1 MIQIFKKQGLKAALP
16 LLLLATACG
25 EGAPTVQ
32 SDKKDTGNFDTIEEV
47 VKADTSIFEGGTDV
61 GEALNAA
68 IAKTEAKELA
78 TDNMAT
84 LITIPP
90 EKEAEKI
97 PEPMTLAGLA
107 VAALGLGTLK
117 RKQSA

>member
-1 MIQIFKKQGLKAALP
+1 MIQILKKQGLKAALP

-32 SDKKDTGNFDTIEEV
+32 ADVQAAKPADIIEAAA
-47 VKADTSIFEGGTDV
+47 KADTSSYEGMRETLD
-61 GEALNAA
+61 AA
-68 IAKTEAKELA
+68 IAQTEAKAIA
-78 TDNMAT
+78 TDNIAT
-84 LITIPP
+84 LVTVPP